1 MHPVVVDKPYSFVP
15 PYRGTYW
22 PRFLQLLIRRKLRKQ
37 HGVVDVRCHNL
48 DRLRQSLS
56 AGHGILLTPNHCR
69 PCDPLVVGELC
80 RQAGTSPFILAS
92 WHLFL
97 QGRWRAFLLR
107 RVGAFSIYREGMDRQ
122 ALQASIQILQEAQ
135 RPLVVFPEG
144 VITRTN
150 DRLVALM
157 EGTSFIARTAAKR
170 RAETPTPGQVVI
182 HPVAIRYFFQGDI
195 QASVQAVLDDLERR
209 LTWQPQLAMGLYDR
223 IYKVGE
229 ALLCLKEME
238 YLGQPQTGPV
248 FQRLERLIDQVLVPM
263 EQEWLNGHREASVVA
278 RVKKLRAAIL
288 PDMIQGSLTDQE
300 RERRWR
306 QLADMYL
313 IQQMSHYPPDYI
325 RSNPTPERMLETV
338 ERFEEDLTDAC
349 RLHPPIV
356 ATVQVGDAIPVSI
369 TRERGAPDDPL
380 MAAVETSLRSMLAEL
395 ATSRQVSTT

>member
-22 PRFLQLLIRRKLRKQ
+22 PRFLQLLMRRKLRRQ
-37 HGVVDVRCHNL
+37 FGVVDVRCQNL

-69 PCDPLVVGELC
+69 PCDPLVVGEMC
-80 RQAGTSPFILAS
+80 RQAGTSPFTLAS

-107 RVGAFSIYREGMDRQ
+107 RIGAFSIYREGMDRQ

-135 RPLVVFPEG
+135 RPLVIFPEG

-157 EGTSFIARTAAKR
+157 EGTSFIARAAAKR
-170 RAETPTPGQVVI
+170 RAETQPPGQVVI

-209 LTWQPQLAMGLYDR
+209 LTWQPQLAMGLYER
-223 IYKVGE
+223 IYKLGE

-238 YLGQPQTGPV
+238 YLGQPQTGPA
-248 FQRLERLIDQVLVPM
+248 FQRLERLIDHVLVPM
-263 EQEWLNGHREASVVA
+263 EHEWLNGRREASVVA

-288 PDMIQGSLTDQE
+288 PDMIQGPLSDQE

-356 ATVQVGDAIPVSI
+356 ATVQVGDAIPVSM

-395 ATSRQVSTT
+395 ASSRQASTT

>member
-37 HGVVDVRCHNL
+37 HGVVDVRCQNL

-107 RVGAFSIYREGMDRQ
+107 RIGAFSIYREGMDRQ

-135 RPLVVFPEG
+135 RPLVIFPEG

-170 RAETPTPGQVVI
+170 RAETQTPGQVVI

-195 QASVQAVLDDLERR
+195 QASVQAVLDELERR

-248 FQRLERLIDQVLVPM
+248 FQRLERLIDQVLGPM
-263 EQEWLNGHREASVVA
+263 EQEWLNGRREASVVA

-288 PDMIQGSLTDQE
+288 PDMIQGPLTDQE

-325 RSNPTPERMLETV
+325 RSNPAPERMLETV

-356 ATVQVGDAIPVSI
+356 ATVQVGDAIPVGI

-380 MAAVETSLRSMLAEL
+380 MVAVETSLRSMLAEL
-395 ATSRQVSTT
+395 ATSRQVSKP

>member
-22 PRFLQLLIRRKLRKQ
+22 PRFLQLLMRRKLRRQ
-37 HGVVDVRCHNL
+37 FGVVDVRCQNL

-69 PCDPLVVGELC
+69 PCDPLVVGEMC

-107 RVGAFSIYREGMDRQ
+107 RIGAFSIYREGMDRQ

-135 RPLVVFPEG
+135 RPLVIFPEG

-157 EGTSFIARTAAKR
+157 EGTSFIARAAAKR
-170 RAETPTPGQVVI
+170 RAETQPPGQVVI

-209 LTWQPQLAMGLYDR
+209 LTWQPQLAMGLYER
-223 IYKVGE
+223 IYKLGE

-238 YLGQPQTGPV
+238 YLGQPQTGPA
-248 FQRLERLIDQVLVPM
+248 FQRLERLIDHVLVPM
-263 EQEWLNGHREASVVA
+263 EQEWLNGRREASVVA

-288 PDMIQGSLTDQE
+288 PDMIQGPLTDQE

-338 ERFEEDLTDAC
+338 ERFEEDLTDSC

-356 ATVQVGDAIPVSI
+356 ATVQVGDAIPVSM

-395 ATSRQVSTT
+395 APSRQVSAT

>member
-37 HGVVDVRCHNL
+37 HGVVDVRCQNL

-80 RQAGTSPFILAS
+80 RQTGTSPFILAS

-107 RVGAFSIYREGMDRQ
+107 RIGAFSIYREGMDRQ

-135 RPLVVFPEG
+135 RPLVIFPEG

-170 RAETPTPGQVVI
+170 RAETQTPGQVVI

-195 QASVQAVLDDLERR
+195 QASVQAVLDELERR

-248 FQRLERLIDQVLVPM
+248 FQRLERLIDQVLGPM
-263 EQEWLNGHREASVVA
+263 EQEWLNGRREASVVA

-288 PDMIQGSLTDQE
+288 PDMIQGPLTDQE

-325 RSNPTPERMLETV
+325 RSNPAPERMLETV

-356 ATVQVGDAIPVSI
+356 ATVQVGDAIPVGI

-380 MAAVETSLRSMLAEL
+380 MVAVETSLRSMLAEL
-395 ATSRQVSTT
+395 ATSRQVSKP